1 MTETSNTLTGEAH
14 AALWRRMLAV
24 AKHLREEQPLPLS
37 QSSPIIPMRQGS
49 GGVPIYWIEPDL
61 DEFKIGQ
68 SVTANCP
75 IYAIEIRRPSSWY
88 DLAAKNETKG
98 LPTVEEIVA
107 PYVAA
112 IKAHTHSSRCV
123 LCGHSF
129 GGVIAFEAA
138 RQLALLNIHVEMILL
153 LDAAAVY
160 PSSHVAA
167 WQRLREIWLPGT
179 NKARAMSAAERAAE
193 SLWVTRWVFGFKW
206 RGLLRLFN
214 ALARPGDRLTT
225 RLDEVGKPVIWS
237 QIQYIYDTAMISY
250 RVSQLDCRGVLFRAV
265 SRETEDDTGS
275 RSLEA
280 HLGWDGVF
288 RKGLE
293 IVPVPGGH
301 VSMLRQPHGE
311 VLARE
316 ISQILSAIPAGQE
329 GCEATVSE
337 QCSEPRTA

>member
-1 MTETSNTLTGEAH
+1 
-14 AALWRRMLAV
+14 MLAV

-37 QSSPIIPMRQGS
+37 QSSPIIQMREGS
-49 GGVPIYWIEPDL
+49 GGVPVYWIEPDL

-68 SVTANCP
+68 SVTANNP
-75 IYAIEIRRPSSWY
+75 IYAMEIRRPSAWY
-88 DLAAKNETKG
+88 DLAAKNETEG

-138 RQLALLNIHVEMILL
+138 RQLALLNIQVEIILL

-160 PSSHVAA
+160 PSSHAAA
-167 WQRLREIWLPGT
+167 WQRVKEIWLPAT
-179 NKARAMSAAERAAE
+179 NKSPAMSAAERIAE
-193 SLWVTRWVFGFKW
+193 SLWITRWLFGFKW
-206 RGLLRLFN
+206 RGLLRLIN

-237 QIQYIYDTAMISY
+237 QIQYVYDTAMISY
-250 RVSQLDCRGVLFRAV
+250 RVTQLDCRGVLFRAV
-265 SRETEDDTGS
+265 SRENEDDTGS

-301 VSMLRQPHGE
+301 VSMLHQPHGE

-316 ISQILSAIPAGQE
+316 ISQILGAIPAEQE
-329 GCEATVSE
+329 EREAACAASE